1 MSLYSDIEDSVKCHP
16 GYVGKYCRAKCIYP
30 YYGKEC
36 EAECNC
42 SEPMCDVTTGCKA
55 NDKGMAKS

>member
-1 MSLYSDIEDSVKCHP
+1 MSLYSDIEDFEKCHP